1 MIWLDRVEVLN
12 TGGSGNLSIFT
23 IKLVYF
29 IFDLPW
35 PPGSTNKGDTVGSYA
50 KISGTKDANANTD
63 NSHWDPWKISRFHL
77 SHFFSNATADTD
89 HQQTSFFLPPWWMP
103 PEPRV

>member
-1 MIWLDRVEVLN
+1 MTNYVVVTSLRRDERRVEVFVTPLSL

-35 PPGSTNKGDTVGSYA
+35 PPGIHKCLKY
-50 KISGTKDANANTD
+50 TKEEIRKYLKN
-63 NSHWDPWKISRFHL
+63 R
-77 SHFFSNATADTD
+77 
-89 HQQTSFFLPPWWMP
+89 
-103 PEPRV
+103 